1 MSHNVLKEGLN
12 KDDLLDRVNNTV
24 NFDEYFPKM
33 NKADQVIVASFTVL
47 GKTPSNDLKNF
58 IEKGYGWVL
67 LAETSPGE
75 ISDGN
80 YLVFIEAERRST
92 YPENFINLLK
102 DLNNITG
109 IQLDDWEMI
118 YFRNRED
125 NKKLPLTKDSLAS
138 SIPLSPKKFREIKQ
152 SSNVLE
158 SMLNSARVPRKTNIW
173 KPYIT
178 KER

>member
-47 GKTPSNDLKNF
+47 GKTPSNDLK
-58 IEKGYGWVL
+58 
-67 LAETSPGE
+67 
-75 ISDGN
+75 
-80 YLVFIEAERRST
+80 
-92 YPENFINLLK
+92 NFINLLK

>member
-1 MSHNVLKEGLN
+1 MNNNLLKEGL
-12 KDDLLDRVNNTV
+12 DRGDLQDRVNNVV

-33 NKADQVIVASFTVL
+33 NKADQIIVASFKVL
-47 GKTPSNDLKNF
+47 GKTAANDFKNF
-58 IEKGYGWVL
+58 IEKGYEWVL
-67 LAETSPGE
+67 LVETSPGE

-80 YLVFIEAERRST
+80 YLVFVEAERRST
-92 YPENFINLLK
+92 FPEKFITLLK

-109 IQLDDWEMI
+109 IQLEDWEMV
-118 YFRNRED
+118 YFQSKED
-125 NKKLPLTKDSLAS
+125 NKKLPLTQDSLES
-138 SIPLSPKKFREIKQ
+138 QMPLSPKKFREIKQ

-158 SMLNSARVPRKTNIW
+158 SMLNSARIPRKTNIW